1 MRYLFI
7 LVAFFIVTS
16 VHAQKDP
23 LAKAILDKIGETV
36 KKSNGILVSLQLV
49 SKNSK
54 GKPMGTKA
62 ISLQM
67 KGEKYQLKQGTTKII
82 CDGTTIYNFDG
93 ANTITKS
100 SVSESDQTLSPQ
112 KLLAGS
118 YDKDFNYKLLA
129 QNPGDATIELTPI
142 DKRKSFQKV
151 TLVVDKIKMAL
162 KSATIMDKSNNSSE
176 VKVTSINYKANV
188 NEAIFKFNRADYPKN
203 VEIID

>member
-36 KKSNGILVSLQLV
+36 KKSNGILVSLKLV

-54 GKPMGTKA
+54 GKPMGTKT

-82 CDGTTIYNFDG
+82 CDGITIYNFDG

-118 YDKDFNYKLLA
+118 YDKDFNYKLLG